1 MIPSGAGARR
11 GDRDAPARARGAHR
25 SLSELDTEWARRVAA
40 AAQRARAEGRG
51 DVAEYQ
57 ALRAAN
63 DLARGIGCDWLLE
76 TAAAHA
82 AAANRA
88 GANITIMQEDGHRFR
103 VGHSTMVGR
112 KLTLRAGVRELSV
125 EAGWPRAPQDG
136 IVRGGGLACA
146 RLTHFGDSGR
156 DATLLLVQTN
166 DGPPRWLLVAEAGAR
181 TPLAEEDLHR
191 HVARL
196 CQ

>member
-1 MIPSGAGARR
+1 M
-11 GDRDAPARARGAHR
+11 
-25 SLSELDTEWARRVAA
+25 AA

-51 DVAEYQ
+51 DVAEYL

-76 TAAAHA
+76 TAAAQA
-82 AAANRA
+82 GAANRA
-88 GANITIMQEDGHRFR
+88 GANITITQEDGHRFR

-112 KLTLRAGVRELSV
+112 KLTLRAGVRELLV

-166 DGPPRWLLVAEAGAR
+166 DGAPRWLLLAEAGAR
-181 TPLAEEDLHR
+181 APLAEEDLRR